1 VVDDLQSS
9 AGQNPIWAALASTH
23 RRKLLSI
30 IAFTEA
36 NVGDLAKATNLDPAS
51 LSHHLKKLRE
61 AGLIRILREGRHRD
75 CQLVEDGLDDVLVW
89 LQELRD
95 AGRERSLSKESYREQ
110 TLIDYLQSGRLPAH
124 PRKRRIVLG
133 WFHALLERDRLIPE
147 QEAIDLLEEKGGMGE
162 ELLSELA
169 KEGMLIRREG
179 YILVSI

>member
-1 VVDDLQSS
+1 
-9 AGQNPIWAALASTH
+9 
-23 RRKLLSI
+23 LSI